1 MPPPPT
7 ARIVSPMPRSGR
19 FISAAWLIATLTLGS
34 RILGLLRECIFSY
47 YFSTTELL
55 SAFRIAFMAPNLA
68 RRLFGEG
75 ALSSA
80 MIPVL
85 TDSLEKD
92 GVEPARR
99 LVGSL
104 LSILAIVLVALILI
118 VEAVISI
125 WRNIRD
131 DAALELAA
139 ILMPYLGLICM
150 VAIVSSVLHVRG
162 HFATPAAVPMI
173 LNLGLIGAILFAAMD
188 ANASS
193 LQLMYA
199 ACGGVLVAGAIQLLA
214 VSVAL
219 RAKYFSPIFGGAWR
233 DPQIRR
239 VGTLMGP
246 MVLGLAAVQI
256 NSLVDYLIA
265 YWYVSIDGQ
274 RGGPAILGYAQY
286 LYQLPLG
293 VFGIAIATAIFPVL
307 AQRASANDRSGVA
320 ETFARGIRLSLFL
333 ALPASVGLL
342 FVAHPLVATLYE
354 RGKFDAADTQRVAM
368 TLFFYA
374 IGVGG
379 YFAQHILVRTF
390 YALQDSKTPARVS
403 LVMVGVNFAMNM
415 ALVFVME
422 ERGLALATAVCGLT
436 QAAWLARGLA
446 ILLPEISWRPIIA
459 GVLRLLWATT
469 LMAGVLA
476 ALTWHPAAR
485 SLYSGSTLLELVVLV
500 AGGVTTYV
508 IAGKVLRINELRSVL
523 H

>member
-1 MPPPPT
+1 
-7 ARIVSPMPRSGR
+7 MPRSGR

-47 YFSTTELL
+47 YFSTTEIL

-85 TDSLEKD
+85 TDSLQNHGD
-92 GVEPARR
+92 MPARR

-104 LSILAIVLVALILI
+104 LSVLAIVLVALILI
-118 VEAVISI
+118 VEALIAI
-125 WRNIRD
+125 WRNIQD
-131 DAALELAA
+131 DAALQLAA
-139 ILMPYLGLICM
+139 ILMPYLGLICL

-173 LNLGLIGAILFAAMD
+173 LNLGLIGAILFAARD

-199 ACGGVLVAGAIQLLA
+199 ACGGVLVAGAVQLLA
-214 VSVAL
+214 VTIAL
-219 RAKYFSPIFGGAWR
+219 RAKSFFPIFGGTWR
-233 DPQIRR
+233 DPQVRR
-239 VGTLMGP
+239 VATLMGP

-265 YWYVSIDGQ
+265 YWFVNVDGQ

-293 VFGIAIATAIFPVL
+293 IFGIAIATAIFPVL
-307 AQRASANDRSGVA
+307 AQKASANDRGGVA

-342 FVAHPLVATLYE
+342 FVAHPLVATLYQ
-354 RGKFDAADTQRVAM
+354 RGQFDAADTQRVAA

-374 IGVGG
+374 IGVAG

-390 YALQDSKTPARVS
+390 YAMHDSKTPARVS

-415 ALVFVME
+415 SLVFVME

-436 QAAWLARGLA
+436 QAVWLARRLA
-446 ILLPEISWRPIIA
+446 ILLPEITWRPIIA
-459 GVLRLLWATT
+459 VVLRMLLATA
-469 LMAGVLA
+469 LMACVLA
-476 ALTWHPAAR
+476 ALIWLPDAR
-485 SLYSGSTLLELVVLV
+485 RLYGGSTLLELTVLV
-500 AGGVTTYV
+500 AGGVTAYV
-508 IAGKVLRINELRSVL
+508 FASKALRIKELRSVL
-523 H
+523 R